1 MNITEIWDKTL
12 LIIKNNISAVSYK
25 IHMQVTSP
33 VSYSDSSFIIS
44 VPSSINKNI
53 INHLY
58 KDIIESSLETVT
70 GKKLS
75 LEIIE
80 GEYKEE
86 TEKTEQVE
94 ETETSSNTS
103 VEKYGVNPK
112 YTFENFVIGP
122 SNEYAHAAALN
133 AAEKPGSLNN
143 PLFIYGKSGLGKTH
157 LLHAIGNRMKQNNP
171 NIKMI
176 YVSGEKFTNEFIASL
191 RENTTDKFKKKYREV
206 DLLLLDDVQ
215 FLENKEGIQ
224 EEFFHTFNE
233 LFNSGRQIVLTSDR
247 KPDEIKTLSDR
258 LKTRFGGGIIIDVS
272 LPNYETR
279 VAILQKKRQN
289 YSIKIEDEVL
299 DYIAINI
306 RTSIRELEGALFK
319 IISMSEFKNIPI
331 TKEFAEEMLN
341 SILPKDRKLTPAMVI
356 NKTAVYFNIS
366 DADIMS
372 KIKTKEIAIPRQVA
386 MYLCR
391 TILNMNDTNI
401 AREFNKD
408 RSTVSHNIEKIENE
422 LISNET
428 LSSAIDNITKDIK
441 SM

>member
-12 LIIKNNISAVSYK
+12 EIVKKNIAAVSYK

-33 VSYSDSSFIIS
+33 VSYSESSFIIS

-53 INHLY
+53 IDHLH
-58 KDIIESSLETVT
+58 KELIESSLETVT
-70 GKKLS
+70 GKKIA
-75 LEIIE
+75 LEVIV

-86 TEKTEQVE
+86 QAEENEEPEINKQFKVE
-94 ETETSSNTS
+94 E
-103 VEKYGVNPK
+103 YGVNPK

-122 SNEYAHAAALN
+122 SNELARAAAFN
-133 AAEKPGSLNN
+133 AAKNPGHIYN
-143 PLFIYGKSGLGKTH
+143 PLFIYGNSGLGKTH
-157 LLHAIGNRMKQNNP
+157 LVHAIGNKIKENNP
-171 NIKMI
+171 NAKIV
-176 YVSGEKFTNEFIASL
+176 YVSGEKFTVDFINAI
-191 RENTTDKFKKKYREV
+191 EKGTTEQFRKRYRAADV
-206 DLLLLDDVQ
+206 LLIDDIQ
-215 FLENKEGIQ
+215 FLQNKEATQ

-233 LFNSGRQIVLTSDR
+233 LFNYGKQIVLTSDR
-247 KPDEIKTLSDR
+247 KPNEIKTLSDR

-279 VAILQKKRQN
+279 VAILKKKLQSFN
-289 YSIKIEDEVL
+289 LEIDNEVIE
-299 DYIAINI
+299 YIAINI
-306 RTSIRELEGALFK
+306 RTSIRELEGALLK
-319 IISMSEFKNIPI
+319 TISMSQIKRTPI
-331 TKEFAEEMLN
+331 TKEFAEEMLI
-341 SILPKDRKLTPAMVI
+341 SILPKDRKLTPAMII
-356 NKTAVYFNIS
+356 NKTALYFNIS

-391 TILNMNDTNI
+391 SILNMNDTNI

-422 LISNET
+422 LTSNET